1 MLQLVIY
8 FIMNVV
14 NKNLEVRIYPSK
26 VDKNDKGEKIAS
38 LDSILSN
45 IGISRFI
52 FNQELAFINNFRRL
66 LVENGYEDKVIVNNS
81 SCNCILKML
90 KSDYSFM
97 EKSESS
103 SRQQSQRDLITAFKR
118 YHNPNLK
125 SNYPR
130 FKKKKDNKGSFR
142 IMNNNNN
149 VRIQKDK
156 YGYDKIKLAKLG
168 LVKFKTSKKY
178 KELLHKATD
187 KNDQTAKINHITIKK
202 ENDKYY
208 AVFNIECIH
217 TPHKIIG
224 PKQQI
229 GIDIGCGKLA
239 VLSNKQEI
247 PNLDLTK
254 ETEKII
260 HYTKIMSHTRKNSN
274 RYQKA
279 KKLYQKWM
287 KKLVNK
293 RNDYYNKI
301 TTYIVQN
308 SSFIAVQNEN
318 IIAWKKNKHLSHNLQ
333 LNAPRTFMDKIE
345 YKCKWNNI
353 PFIKVPKKFPSTQIC
368 SNCKKQNTN
377 IKGIQN
383 IRIRTWKCQKCN
395 TIHDRDINASI
406 NILNEGLKIVGT
418 TMQ

>member
-1 MLQLVIY
+1 
-8 FIMNVV
+8 MNVV

-26 VDKNDKGEKIAS
+26 VDRNDKGEKIAS

-202 ENDKYY
+202 ENNKYY

-274 RYQKA
+274 R
-279 KKLYQKWM
+279 
-287 KKLVNK
+287 
-293 RNDYYNKI
+293 
-301 TTYIVQN
+301 
-308 SSFIAVQNEN
+308 
-318 IIAWKKNKHLSHNLQ
+318 
-333 LNAPRTFMDKIE
+333 
-345 YKCKWNNI
+345 
-353 PFIKVPKKFPSTQIC
+353 
-368 SNCKKQNTN
+368 
-377 IKGIQN
+377 
-383 IRIRTWKCQKCN
+383 
-395 TIHDRDINASI
+395 
-406 NILNEGLKIVGT
+406 
-418 TMQ
+418 

>member
-142 IMNNNNN
+142 IINNNNN
-149 VRIQKDK
+149 IAFKRINMDM
-156 YGYDKIKLAKLG
+156 IK
-168 LVKFKTSKKY
+168 
-178 KELLHKATD
+178 
-187 KNDQTAKINHITIKK
+187 
-202 ENDKYY
+202 
-208 AVFNIECIH
+208 
-217 TPHKIIG
+217 
-224 PKQQI
+224 
-229 GIDIGCGKLA
+229 
-239 VLSNKQEI
+239 SN
-247 PNLDLTK
+247 
-254 ETEKII
+254 
-260 HYTKIMSHTRKNSN
+260 
-274 RYQKA
+274 
-279 KKLYQKWM
+279 
-287 KKLVNK
+287 
-293 RNDYYNKI
+293 
-301 TTYIVQN
+301 
-308 SSFIAVQNEN
+308 
-318 IIAWKKNKHLSHNLQ
+318 
-333 LNAPRTFMDKIE
+333 
-345 YKCKWNNI
+345 
-353 PFIKVPKKFPSTQIC
+353 
-368 SNCKKQNTN
+368 
-377 IKGIQN
+377 
-383 IRIRTWKCQKCN
+383 
-395 TIHDRDINASI
+395 
-406 NILNEGLKIVGT
+406 
-418 TMQ
+418 

>member
-1 MLQLVIY
+1 
-8 FIMNVV
+8 
-14 NKNLEVRIYPSK
+14 
-26 VDKNDKGEKIAS
+26 
-38 LDSILSN
+38 
-45 IGISRFI
+45 
-52 FNQELAFINNFRRL
+52 
-66 LVENGYEDKVIVNNS
+66 
-81 SCNCILKML
+81 
-90 KSDYSFM
+90 
-97 EKSESS
+97 
-103 SRQQSQRDLITAFKR
+103 
-118 YHNPNLK
+118 
-125 SNYPR
+125 
-130 FKKKKDNKGSFR
+130 
-142 IMNNNNN
+142 
-149 VRIQKDK
+149 
-156 YGYDKIKLAKLG
+156 
-168 LVKFKTSKKY
+168 
-178 KELLHKATD
+178 
-187 KNDQTAKINHITIKK
+187 
-202 ENDKYY
+202 
-208 AVFNIECIH
+208 
-217 TPHKIIG
+217 
-224 PKQQI
+224 
-229 GIDIGCGKLA
+229 
-239 VLSNKQEI
+239 
-247 PNLDLTK
+247 
-254 ETEKII
+254 
-260 HYTKIMSHTRKNSN
+260 MSHTRKNSN

-301 TTYIVQN
+301 TTFIVQN

-383 IRIRTWKCQKCN
+383 IGIRTWKCQKCN